1 MNSGGFVV
9 WFRMN
14 EHDRRNRND
23 NISIIIQIEEKT
35 NELTANVVYVEL
47 KPRKKLKCN
56 LIHKHAKICQMNVK
70 KRYKKITHFFSG
82 QLSAGFFCCNWNSL
96 NFWYG
101 VSFGWFTLRDLLSG
115 RAYVAVFRRLMNEW
129 MTNTQSVLWVFG
141 LVWLVFAKN
150 KKFPQNTA
158 RQKENNNKQYSTE
171 YTLRDWNSIK
181 VSLAL

>member
-1 MNSGGFVV
+1 
-9 WFRMN
+9 MN

-70 KRYKKITHFFSG
+70 KTVQKNHTLFFRST
-82 QLSAGFFCCNWNSL
+82 
-96 NFWYG
+96 
-101 VSFGWFTLRDLLSG
+101 VGWFLLLQLEFSELLVWRFFWLIYTARFVE
-115 RAYVAVFRRLMNEW
+115 RACVRCCLQTINEW
-129 MTNTQSVLWVFG
+129 MDDEYTICLVSVWFG